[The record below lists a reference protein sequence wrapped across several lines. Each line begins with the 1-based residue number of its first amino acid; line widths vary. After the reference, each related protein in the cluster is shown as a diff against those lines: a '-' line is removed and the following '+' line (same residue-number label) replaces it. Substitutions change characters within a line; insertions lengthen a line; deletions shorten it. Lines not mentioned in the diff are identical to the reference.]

1 MLEPLML
8 MLAAPA
14 AAAGTAPAAIE
25 VRFCPDK
32 AVRAYPLDSLRGLQ
46 GLLLQNVAI
55 VNRSPRP
62 VKVDGIAIQLRNEER
77 ILDTRTLDAKVI
89 AAAVASAQGAKQQG
103 VMDAYPFQFCGGRLL
118 GKAALATGD
127 TLAPGQALLIMQQAF
142 AYKGARTDLAVD
154 VRSSVGP
161 AATSIPIVAGVSKT
175 EFAWP
180 LRGRPAWTVGS
191 GASFHT
197 THRWAV
203 PEEFA
208 LDIISVG
215 EDGRSFRTDGAGNG
229 DFYADGT
236 DVLAA
241 ADGKVVRLITGA
253 KEEPPLLRRKDETME
268 AYYGRIGQRQLAN
281 VALGAAGLLGDSI
294 VIDHGNGE
302 YSVYAHLKRNS
313 MLVKN
318 GDMVRKGQLIAKLGS
333 SGNSTEPHLHFQV
346 CDGPDGVDC
355 AGIPPQFTNVVLP
368 MADGPR
374 PIQSGDVVKAAE

>member
-1 MLEPLML
+1 MLGSMML

-14 AAAGTAPAAIE
+14 AASAPVPAAMEI
-25 VRFCPDK
+25 RFCPEK

-46 GLLLQNVAI
+46 GLLSQGVAI
-55 VNRSPRP
+55 VNRTSSP
-62 VKVDGIAIQLRNEER
+62 VKLDSVTIELRDQQR
-77 ILDTRTLDAKVI
+77 IIDKRTLDAKAI
-89 AAAVASAQGAKQQG
+89 SGAVASGQGVKQQG
-103 VMDAYPFQFCGGRLL
+103 LMDAYPFQFCDGRLL
-118 GKAALATGD
+118 GKAALASGD
-127 TLAPGQALLIMQQAF
+127 TLAPGQALLVMQQAF

-154 VRSSVGP
+154 VRSSVGG

-180 LRGRPAWTVGS
+180 LRGRPAWTVAA
-191 GASFHT
+191 GAGFHT

-215 EDGRSFRTDGAGNG
+215 EDGRSFRTDAAGNA
-229 DFYADGT
+229 DFYAYGT

-253 KEEPPLLRRKDETME
+253 KEEPPLLRAKDETME
-268 AYYGRIGQRQLAN
+268 AYYGRIGRRQLAN

-294 VIDHGNGE
+294 VIDHHNGE

-313 MLVKN
+313 MVVKK
-318 GDMVRKGQLIAKLGS
+318 GELVRKGQPIGKLGS

-346 CDGPDGVDC
+346 CDGADGLSC
-355 AGIPPQFTNVVLP
+355 AGIPPQFTNIVMP

-374 PIQSGDVVKAAE
+374 PIQSGDVVTVAD